1 MSIRK
6 QPLALGTDY
15 CTSSITSI
23 VGLTLNESSE
33 EGRELVSLESRR
45 RGITYFPPRDPS
57 GAAHRRDSNGSAKRE
72 GPNVSCD
79 HTIQPSAT
87 LANQP
92 ARPAVRGGPQ
102 GESTRVLNLAPCR
115 TGRKEGAW

>member
-6 QPLALGTDY
+6 PPLALGTDY

-33 EGRELVSLESRR
+33 EGQEVVSLESGQ
-45 RGITYFPPRDPS
+45 RGITYCFLPRDPG
-57 GAAHRRDSNGSAKRE
+57 GAAHRRDSNSNAKRE

-79 HTIQPSAT
+79 HAIQPSAT

-92 ARPAVRGGPQ
+92 DWLYEKVRRARAHVF
-102 GESTRVLNLAPCR
+102 
-115 TGRKEGAW
+115 

>member
-33 EGRELVSLESRR
+33 EGREAVSLESRQ
-45 RGITYFPPRDPS
+45 RGITYSPPRDPS
-57 GAAHRRDSNGSAKRE
+57 GAAHRRE

-79 HTIQPSAT
+79 HAIQPSAT
-87 LANQP
+87 LTYQP

>member
-1 MSIRK
+1 M
-6 QPLALGTDY
+6 ALGTDY

-23 VGLTLNESSE
+23 VGLTLNESPE
-33 EGRELVSLESRR
+33 EGREVVSLESRQ
-45 RGITYFPPRDPS
+45 RGITYCFPTRDLS
-57 GAAHRRDSNGSAKRE
+57 IAAHRRDSNSNAKRE

-79 HTIQPSAT
+79 HAIQQSAT

-92 ARPAVRGGPQ
+92 AKPAVRGGPQ